1 MNSKAKNIIR
11 CIKCTTVSTR
21 PRTKFKDGLCSACIN
36 FEQRK
41 KINWKKR
48 ENLLWKIC
56 NKTRDKNG
64 NYDVV
69 VPVGGGKD
77 SSYVAWVLK
86 NKFKLNP
93 LCVFCEPPLM
103 TDIGWKNL
111 KNFEKSGFDVIK
123 IFETEKFRKMNKIT
137 FIKEGLPQHNWIS
150 SIYIAPLRI
159 AKIFNIKMI
168 MWGEEGESMYGG
180 KDDYRD
186 RFNVSLKLF
195 NLKLNNKPISKF
207 QNFKKEDYFWSS
219 ITKKD
224 YGNCEQILK
233 CHWSF
238 FENWDENKHLKIAKK
253 YMGLKYDKKKQE
265 NAINNHS
272 HTDQKMFA
280 LHMYLAYLKFGFGR
294 ATTDTSI
301 AIRENK
307 LKREKALEIVKKYD
321 RIFPTKFI
329 EDYCKYFKMGKLQFI
344 KTTNNF
350 ANNFLFRKVA
360 KKLILT
366 ENI

>member
-1 MNSKAKNIIR
+1 MNLKISNVTR
-11 CIKCTTVSTR
+11 CVNCTTVSTR
-21 PRTKFKDGLCSACIN
+21 PRTKFINGLCSACIN
-36 FEQRK
+36 FMERK

-48 ENLLWKIC
+48 ENILWKIC
-56 NKTRDKNG
+56 DQIRSDKDR

-77 SSYVAWVLK
+77 SSYVAWMLK
-86 NKFKLNP
+86 NKFKMRP
-93 LCVFCEPPLM
+93 LSVFCEPPLM
-103 TDIGWKNL
+103 TNIGWENL
-111 KNFEKSGFDVIK
+111 KNFEDSGFDVIK
-123 IFETEKFRKMNKIT
+123 IFETKEFKKMNKIT
-137 FIKEGLPQHNWIS
+137 FIKEGLPQHNWLS

-186 RFNVSLKLF
+186 RFNVKFELF
-195 NLKLNNKPISKF
+195 NIKLNNKPVSKF
-207 QNFKKEDYFWSS
+207 TKFNKKKDYFWSS
-219 ITKKD
+219 ISKKD
-224 YGNCEQILK
+224 YNEYNQILK

-238 FENWDENKHLKIAKK
+238 FENWDEDKHLKIAKK

-307 LKREKALEIVKKYD
+307 LQRKKALEIVKKYD
-321 RIFPTKFI
+321 HIFPAKFLK
-329 EDYCKYFKMGKLQFI
+329 EYCNYFEMSKSIFF
-344 KTTNNF
+344 KTIYNF
-350 ANNFLFRKVA
+350 VNKQIFY
-360 KKLILT
+360 
-366 ENI
+366 E